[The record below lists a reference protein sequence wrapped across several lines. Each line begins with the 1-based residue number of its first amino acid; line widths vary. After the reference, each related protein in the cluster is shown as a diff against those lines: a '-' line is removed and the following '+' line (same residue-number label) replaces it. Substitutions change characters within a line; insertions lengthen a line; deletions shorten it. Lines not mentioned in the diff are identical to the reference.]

1 MRQTPTPFETPL
13 YKKNQEE
20 SGARW
25 PSTPASQLCSLETIR
40 PGYKINKAA
49 MDVEEE
55 QIDVVVKIKQKHGKK
70 EKIAKTSVVKVKLVF
85 IV

>member
-1 MRQTPTPFETPL
+1 
-13 YKKNQEE
+13 
-20 SGARW
+20 
-25 PSTPASQLCSLETIR
+25 
-40 PGYKINKAA
+40 

-55 QIDVVVKIKQKHGKK
+55 QVDVVVKIKQKHGKK